1 MNDTLNRNTVGFGLS
16 AAIVCI
22 VNAVLVVVKETSHA
36 VQVAM
41 TVLTGHHWVTHGLF
55 DVILFL
61 VLGFLFSRAKGG
73 QGISLTGKTLT
84 TIIVVSAIVGWAI
97 ITVFIFLD

>member
-22 VNAVLVVVKETSHA
+22 VNALLVLLKESSHA

-55 DVILFL
+55 DVIVFL
-61 VLGFLFSRAKGG
+61 VLGFIFSRAKGG
-73 QGISLTGKTLT
+73 QGITMTGKTLT
-84 TIIVVSAIVGWAI
+84 TVLVVCVIVGWAI
-97 ITVFIFLD
+97 IYGFMLVA